1 MAARV
6 LHLTSPLQ
14 AGPDVL
20 TLQKRLKGKG
30 YDPGILDGRYGPTTS
45 HAVRVFQKTHGLAV
59 DGAYGPATAKALTAA
74 TVKPPAKPAAA
85 AATKGAKA
93 LAEALKHL
101 GVKESPAGSNRQP
114 FGVWFGVD
122 GVAWCAIFTSSCF
135 EIGAGVVLGKGLTA
149 AAGGYPKGIAYVPTL
164 EAWLRTTGQWIGR
177 AAPQPGD
184 IAIFNWDGGVADH
197 VGIVKAYLGGGKFQT
212 VEGNTGIGADSDGGQ
227 VMVRERVLGQVNGFG
242 RIR

>member
-1 MAARV
+1 M
-6 LHLTSPLQ
+6 

-20 TLQKRLKGKG
+20 VAQKRLKAKG
-30 YDPGILDGRYGPTTS
+30 YDPGHLDGRYGAATA
-45 HAVRVFQKTHGLAV
+45 HAVSVFQKGHGLTV
-59 DGAYGPATAKALTAA
+59 DGVYGPATAKTLAGPA
-74 TVKPPAKPAAA
+74 VKPPPAPSGSS
-85 AATKGAKA
+85 KGAKA
-93 LAEALKHL
+93 LAEALKHV
-101 GVKESPAGSNRQP
+101 GVKEAPAGSNRTP
-114 FGVWFGVD
+114 FGKWFGVD
-122 GVAWCAIFTSSCF
+122 AVPWCAIYASYCC

-212 VEGNTGIGADSDGGQ
+212 VEGNTGIGNDSNGGE
-227 VMVRERVLGQVNGFG
+227 VMIRERVLGQVDGFG